1 MANYSSWIF
10 ESSFYAVS
18 LIQHLRIGPMNYVL
32 WGSLAI
38 FMASI
43 GAILWY
49 RTTLVQYAFA
59 FLGLSLFTVPA
70 ILGAAAPPS
79 VITPSVVTGMLLL
92 LSSIWHYRLRA
103 ASVTSTHPIEPQ
115 SAEPQRLS
123 NYPFLLALSSLL
135 AGELTFLVGLSAAFN
150 REGNWAN
157 HLAESGVV
165 LFFLAALSN
174 ITAFEAGSISLI
186 CEKKFHFWLPVSFIG
201 LLGTAGSAWMAV
213 HL

>member
-1 MANYSSWIF
+1 
-10 ESSFYAVS
+10 
-18 LIQHLRIGPMNYVL
+18 MNYVL

-135 AGELTFLVGLSAAFN
+135 AGGLTFLVGLSAAFN

-186 CEKKFHFWLPVSFIG
+186 REKKFHFWLPVSFIG
-201 LLGTAGSAWMAV
+201 LLGTIGSAWMAA

>member
-1 MANYSSWIF
+1 
-10 ESSFYAVS
+10 
-18 LIQHLRIGPMNYVL
+18 MNYVL

-38 FMASI
+38 FMASV
-43 GAILWY
+43 GSILWY
-49 RTTLVQYAFA
+49 RTTQVQYAFA

-79 VITPSVVTGMLLL
+79 VVTPSVVIGMLLL
-92 LSSIWHYRLRA
+92 LGPRLWQRFCA
-103 ASVTSTHPIEPQ
+103 ARVTDSQSIEPQ
-115 SAEPQRLS
+115 LAESQRLS
-123 NYPFLLALSSLL
+123 HHPFLLSLSSLL
-135 AGELTFLVGLSAAFN
+135 MGGLTFLVGLSAAFN

-157 HLAESGVV
+157 YLAELGVV

-186 CEKKFHFWLPVSFIG
+186 REKKFHFWLPVSFIG
-201 LLGTAGSAWMAV
+201 LLGTIGSAWMAA